1 MSVPLPHLVNI
12 LWLTTVLDPDLEI
25 SVDRGWGQSSRPLDK
40 GEAQSPKKR
49 FWALWASLWSTN
61 KGGGG
66 VGGQPPP
73 DPFPGSTTEQVCHL
87 LMYLEWWVLSK
98 TETHLQNKYLNS
110 RLENCQSIVNHQ
122 DSKKGEILLWM
133 LCNLIVVVGYEIH
146 FDCFFQG
153 IT

>member
-25 SVDRGWGQSSRPLDK
+25 SVDGGWGRSSRPLDK
-40 GEAQSPKKR
+40 GEAQSSKNV
-49 FWALWASLWSTN
+49 FWPFGPHFGPQIS
-61 KGGGG
+61 GGWG
-66 VGGQPPP
+66 PAPP
-73 DPFPGSTTEQVCHL
+73 DPFPGSTTEQACHL

-122 DSKKGEILLWM
+122 DSTKGEILLWM